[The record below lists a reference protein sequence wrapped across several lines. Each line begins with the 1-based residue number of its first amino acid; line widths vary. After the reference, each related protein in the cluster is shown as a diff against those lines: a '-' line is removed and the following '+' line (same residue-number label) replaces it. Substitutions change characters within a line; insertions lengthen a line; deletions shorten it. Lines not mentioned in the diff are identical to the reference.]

1 MTQCYLV
8 FLYTNGSVQFMTR
21 NFEVSPSL
29 TPVKDLKA
37 YIDTMMVNIIE
48 DAPDLLQAMSRPTNG
63 TSSLKRSQSTRGSW
77 FGGGR

>member
-1 MTQCYLV
+1 MV
-8 FLYTNGSVQFMTR
+8 ESIFLT
-21 NFEVSPSL
+21 L
-29 TPVKDLKA
+29 KKDLKA

-77 FGGGR
+77 W